1 MNARELYQ
9 AGRLA
14 EAIEALTAEVR
25 SNPTDGQRRTFLF
38 ELLCFAGAFDRAG
51 KQLDVL
57 GQAGQEAAMGM
68 LLYRAALHAEQTRQ
82 AMFAS
87 EQLPFSTRDP
97 APVTGT
103 LNGTP
108 FTSLADADPRI
119 GARLEVFAAGE
130 YLWIPFEHVA
140 SIRIEPP
147 KRLRDLVWAP
157 AIVRPSRGF
166 KGGELGEV
174 LLPALA
180 PGTWRH
186 DNPQV
191 QLGRVTEWDELPDG
205 REVPVGQK
213 LLLMDDAEIS
223 LLEVR
228 ELEFTP
234 VPSAAR

>member
-82 AMFAS
+82 QMFAA

-103 LNGTP
+103 LNGKP
-108 FTSLADADPRI
+108 FTSLVDGDPRI

-140 SIRIEPP
+140 SIRIDPP
-147 KRLRDLVWAP
+147 KRLRDLIWTP
-157 AIVRPSRGF
+157 AIVRPSESF

-180 PGTWRH
+180 PGTWQH
-186 DNPQV
+186 ADPPV
-191 QLGRVTEWDELPDG
+191 QMGRVTEWQELPDG
-205 REVPVGQK
+205 REAPIGQK
-213 LLLMDDAEIS
+213 LLLVDDEEVS

-228 ELEFTP
+228 ELEVAP
-234 VPSAAR
+234 VPNSAG

>member
-14 EAIEALTAEVR
+14 DAIEALTAEVR

-38 ELLCFAGAFDRAG
+38 ELLCFTGQFDRAA

-57 GQAGQEAAMGM
+57 GQGGQEAAMGM

-82 AMFAS
+82 QMFAS
-87 EQLPFSTRDP
+87 GQLPLGTRDP
-97 APVTGT
+97 APVSGT
-103 LNGTP
+103 MNGTP
-108 FTSLADADPRI
+108 FSSLTDADPRV

-130 YLWIPFEHVA
+130 YLWLPLEHVE
-140 SIRIEPP
+140 SVTVPPP
-147 KRLRDLVWAP
+147 KRLRDLIWTP
-157 AIVRPSRGF
+157 ALVRPNRSF

-180 PGTWRH
+180 PGSWSNP
-186 DNPQV
+186 DPQV
-191 QLGRVTEWDELPDG
+191 QLGRVTEWVELDDG
-205 REVPVGQK
+205 RQAPVGQK
-213 LLLMDDAEIS
+213 LLLVDDDDFPI
-223 LLEVR
+223 LEVR
-228 ELEFTP
+228 ELQLTP

>member
-14 EAIEALTAEVR
+14 DAIEALTAEVR
-25 SNPTDGQRRTFLF
+25 KDPTDGQRRTFLF

-82 AMFAS
+82 MMFATGP
-87 EQLPFSTRDP
+87 LPFSTREP
-97 APVTGT
+97 APVSGT
-103 LNGTP
+103 LNGKR
-108 FTSLADADPRI
+108 FTSLVDADPRI

-130 YLWIPFEHVA
+130 YLWIPFEHIA
-140 SIRIEPP
+140 SIRVDPP
-147 KRLRDLVWAP
+147 KRLRDLMWAP
-157 AIVRPSRGF
+157 AIVRPSGSF

-180 PGTWRH
+180 PLTWQH
-186 DNPQV
+186 ADPQV
-191 QLGRVTEWDELPDG
+191 QLGRVTEWQELPDG
-205 REVPVGQK
+205 REAPIGQK
-213 LLLMDDAEIS
+213 LLLVDDEETS

-228 ELEFTP
+228 QLEFTP
-234 VPSAAR
+234 GPNTAG

>member
-14 EAIEALTAEVR
+14 DAIEALTAEVR
-25 SNPTDGQRRTFLF
+25 KDPTDGQRRTFLF
-38 ELLCFAGAFDRAG
+38 ELLCFAGAFDRAA

-57 GQAGQEAAMGM
+57 GQTGEQAAMGM
-68 LLYRAALHAEQTRQ
+68 LLYHAALHAEQTRQ
-82 AMFAS
+82 QMFA
-87 EQLPFSTRDP
+87 EDQLPFTTRDP
-97 APVTGT
+97 APVAGT

-108 FTSLADADPRI
+108 FTTVADGDPRI

-130 YLWIPFEHVA
+130 YLWIPFEHIAV
-140 SIRIEPP
+140 IKLEQP
-147 KRLRDLVWAP
+147 KRLRDLMWTP
-157 AIVRPSRGF
+157 AIVRPRESF

-180 PGTWRH
+180 PGTWKH
-186 DNPQV
+186 ANPEV
-191 QLGRVTEWDELPDG
+191 QLGRVTEWQELSDG
-205 REVPVGQK
+205 RPAPVGQK
-213 LLLMDDAEIS
+213 LLLVDDEEFP

-228 ELEFTP
+228 ELELTP

>member
-9 AGRLA
+9 AGRLT

-68 LLYRAALHAEQTRQ
+68 LLYRAALHAEQIRQ
-82 AMFAS
+82 EMFATN
-87 EQLPFSTRDP
+87 QLPFSTRDP

-103 LNGTP
+103 LNGSP
-108 FTSLADADPRI
+108 FTSLEDGDPRI

-130 YLWIPFEHVA
+130 YLWLPFEHIA
-140 SIRIEPP
+140 SIRIDPP
-147 KRLRDLVWAP
+147 KRLRDLVWTP
-157 AIVRPSRGF
+157 AIVRPGPGF

-174 LLPALA
+174 LLPVLG
-180 PGTWRH
+180 PGTWKHEDEEVR
-186 DNPQV
+186 
-191 QLGRVTEWDELPDG
+191 LGRVTEWLELPDG
-205 REVPVGQK
+205 RAAPVGQK
-213 LLLMDDAEIS
+213 LLQVDHEEFP

-234 VPSAAR
+234 VPSTAR

>member
-38 ELLCFAGAFDRAG
+38 ELLCFAGAFDRAA

-68 LLYRAALHAEQTRQ
+68 LIYRAALHAELIRQ
-82 AMFAS
+82 EMFATN
-87 EQLPFSTRDP
+87 QLPFSTRDP
-97 APVTGT
+97 APVAGT
-103 LNGTP
+103 LNGAA
-108 FTSLADADPRI
+108 FSSLVDGDPRI

-140 SIRIEPP
+140 SVRIEPP
-147 KRLRDLVWAP
+147 KRLRDLMWTP
-157 AIVRPSRGF
+157 AIVRPGPGF

-174 LLPALA
+174 LLPVLA
-180 PGTWRH
+180 PGTGKH
-186 DNPQV
+186 DNDEV
-191 QLGRVTEWDELPDG
+191 RLGRLTEWIELDDG
-205 REVPVGQK
+205 RAAPVGQK
-213 LLLMDDAEIS
+213 LLLVDEEEFP

-234 VPSAAR
+234 VPSTAR

>member
-1 MNARELYQ
+1 MNPRELYQ

-38 ELLCFAGAFDRAG
+38 ELLCFAGAFDRAA

-57 GQAGQEAAMGM
+57 GQGGQEAAMGM
-68 LLYRAALHAEQTRQ
+68 LLYRAALHAEQIRQ
-82 AMFAS
+82 QMFTTD
-87 EQLPFSTRDP
+87 QLPFSTRDP
-97 APVTGT
+97 APVTGSV
-103 LNGTP
+103 NGTP
-108 FTSLADADPRI
+108 FTSVTDGDPRI

-130 YLWIPFEHVA
+130 YLWIPFEHIA
-140 SIRIEPP
+140 SITIAPP
-147 KRLRDLVWAP
+147 KRLRDLMWTP
-157 AIVRPSRGF
+157 AIVRPSRSF

-174 LLPALA
+174 LLPVLA
-180 PGTWRH
+180 PGTWKHADPEVR
-186 DNPQV
+186 
-191 QLGRVTEWDELPDG
+191 LGRMTEWQELADG
-205 REVPVGQK
+205 RQAPVGQK
-213 LLLMDDAEIS
+213 LLLVDDEEFP

>member
-82 AMFAS
+82 GMFAS

-97 APVTGT
+97 APVTGS

-108 FTSLADADPRI
+108 FTSLVDADPRI

-157 AIVRPSRGF
+157 AIVRPSPGF

-174 LLPALA
+174 LLPALT

-191 QLGRVTEWDELPDG
+191 QLGRVTEWHALPDG
-205 REVPVGQK
+205 REAPVGQK
-213 LLLMDDAEIS
+213 LLLVDDEEIA

>member
-68 LLYRAALHAEQTRQ
+68 LLYRAALHAEQIRQ
-82 AMFAS
+82 EMFATN
-87 EQLPFSTRDP
+87 QLPFSTRDP
-97 APVTGT
+97 APVSGT
-103 LNGTP
+103 LNGNP
-108 FTSLADADPRI
+108 FTSLLDADPRI

-140 SIRIEPP
+140 SIRIDPP
-147 KRLRDLVWAP
+147 KRLRDLMWTP
-157 AIVRPSRGF
+157 AIVRPGPGF
-166 KGGELGEV
+166 RGGELGEV
-174 LLPALA
+174 LLPVLA
-180 PGTWRH
+180 PGTWKN
-186 DNPQV
+186 DSEEV
-191 QLGRVTEWDELPDG
+191 KLGRVTEWQELSDG
-205 REVPVGQK
+205 RPTPVGQK
-213 LLLMDDAEIS
+213 LLLVDDEES
-223 LLEVR
+223 PLLEVR
-228 ELEFTP
+228 DLQLTP
-234 VPSAAR
+234 VPSTAR

>member
-1 MNARELYQ
+1 MTARELYQ

-14 EAIEALTAEVR
+14 EAIEVLTAEVR

-38 ELLCFAGAFDRAG
+38 ELLCFTGAFDRAA

-82 AMFAS
+82 LMFATD
-87 EQLPFSTRDP
+87 QLPFSTRDP

-103 LNGTP
+103 LNGTS
-108 FTSLADADPRI
+108 FGSLVDGDPRI
-119 GARLEVFAAGE
+119 GGRLEVFAAGE

-140 SIRIEPP
+140 TIRVEPP
-147 KRLRDLVWAP
+147 KRLRDLIWMP
-157 AIVRPSRGF
+157 AIVRPSASF

-174 LLPALA
+174 LLPVLA

-186 DNPQV
+186 ADPQV
-191 QLGRVTEWDELPDG
+191 QLGRATEWEELADG
-205 REVPVGQK
+205 RQAPVGQK
-213 LLLMDDAEIS
+213 LLLVDDEEVP

-228 ELEFTP
+228 QLEFTT
-234 VPSAAR
+234 VSSAAR

>member
-68 LLYRAALHAEQTRQ
+68 LLYRAALHAEQIRQ
-82 AMFAS
+82 EMFATN
-87 EQLPFSTRDP
+87 QLPFSTRDP
-97 APVTGT
+97 TPVTGT

-108 FTSLADADPRI
+108 FTSLLDADPRI

-130 YLWIPFEHVA
+130 YLWIPLEHVA
-140 SIRIEPP
+140 SIRIDPP
-147 KRLRDLVWAP
+147 KRLRDLMWTP
-157 AIVRPSRGF
+157 AIVRPGPGF

-174 LLPALA
+174 LLPVLA
-180 PGTWRH
+180 PGTWQN
-186 DNPQV
+186 DNEEV
-191 QLGRVTEWDELPDG
+191 KLGRVTEWQELSDG
-205 REVPVGQK
+205 RPAPVGQK
-213 LLLMDDAEIS
+213 LLLVDDEEFP

-228 ELEFTP
+228 DLQLTP
-234 VPSAAR
+234 VPSTAR

>member
-38 ELLCFAGAFDRAG
+38 ELLCFTGAFDRAG

-57 GQAGQEAAMGM
+57 GQRGQEAAMGM

-82 AMFAS
+82 MMFAAD
-87 EQLPFSTRDP
+87 QLPLGTRDP
-97 APVTGT
+97 APVAGH

-130 YLWIPFEHVA
+130 YLWLPFEHIA
-140 SIRIEPP
+140 SIRIQPP
-147 KRLRDLVWAP
+147 KRLRDLIWTP
-157 AIVRPSRGF
+157 AIVRPRATF

-180 PGTWRH
+180 PGTWQH
-186 DNPQV
+186 ADPEV
-191 QLGRVTEWDELPDG
+191 QLGRVTEWHALPDG
-205 REVPVGQK
+205 REAPIGQK
-213 LLLMDDAEIS
+213 LLLVDDDEVS

-234 VPSAAR
+234 LPNTTR

>member
-1 MNARELYQ
+1 MNPRELYQ

-38 ELLCFAGAFDRAG
+38 ELLCFAGAFDRAT

-57 GQAGQEAAMGM
+57 GEAGQEAAMGM

-82 AMFAS
+82 RMFES
-87 EQLPFSTRDP
+87 GQLPFTTRDP
-97 APVTGT
+97 APRSGS
-103 LNGTP
+103 LNGAS
-108 FTSLADADPRI
+108 FTALTDADPRI

-130 YLWIPFEHVA
+130 YLWIPFEHIA
-140 SIRIEPP
+140 SIRIEAP
-147 KRLRDLVWAP
+147 KRLRDLMWTP
-157 AIVRPSRGF
+157 AIVRPGPSF

-174 LLPALA
+174 LLPVLA
-180 PGTWRH
+180 PGSWKHADTA
-186 DNPQV
+186 V
-191 QLGRVTEWDELPDG
+191 KLGRVTEWQDLPDG
-205 REVPVGQK
+205 RQAPVGQK
-213 LLLMDDAEIS
+213 LFLMDDEEFP

>member
-82 AMFAS
+82 MMFTTGP
-87 EQLPFSTRDP
+87 LPFSTRDP
-97 APVTGT
+97 ATVTGS

-108 FTSLADADPRI
+108 FTSLVDADPRI
-119 GARLEVFAAGE
+119 GGRLEVFAAGE
-130 YLWIPFEHVA
+130 YLWLPFEHVA
-140 SIRIEPP
+140 SIRIEAP
-147 KRLRDLVWAP
+147 KRLRDLMWTP
-157 AIVRPSRGF
+157 AIVRPNPAF

-180 PGTWRH
+180 PGSWQH
-186 DNPQV
+186 ADSQV
-191 QLGRVTEWDELPDG
+191 QLGRVTEWHELPDG
-205 REVPVGQK
+205 REAPVGQK
-213 LLLMDDAEIS
+213 LLLVDDEEVS
-223 LLEVR
+223 LLDVR

-234 VPSAAR
+234 ATNTAR

>member
-1 MNARELYQ
+1 MNPRELYQ

-38 ELLCFAGAFDRAG
+38 ELLCFAGAFDRAA

-57 GQAGQEAAMGM
+57 GQGGQEAAMGM
-68 LLYRAALHAEQTRQ
+68 LLYRAALHAEQIRQ
-82 AMFAS
+82 QMFTTD
-87 EQLPFSTRDP
+87 QLPSSTRDP
-97 APVTGT
+97 APVTGSV
-103 LNGTP
+103 NGTP
-108 FTSLADADPRI
+108 FTSVTDGDPRI

-130 YLWIPFEHVA
+130 YLWIPFEHIA
-140 SIRIEPP
+140 SITIAPP
-147 KRLRDLVWAP
+147 KRLRDLMWTP
-157 AIVRPSRGF
+157 AIVRPSRSF

-174 LLPALA
+174 LLPVLA
-180 PGTWRH
+180 PGTWKHADPEVR
-186 DNPQV
+186 
-191 QLGRVTEWDELPDG
+191 LGRVTEWQELADG
-205 REVPVGQK
+205 RQAPVGQK
-213 LLLMDDAEIS
+213 LLLVDDEEFP

>member
-9 AGRLA
+9 AGRLT

-57 GQAGQEAAMGM
+57 GQRGQEAAMGM

-82 AMFAS
+82 QMFAAD
-87 EQLPFSTRDP
+87 QLPFTTRDP
-97 APVTGT
+97 GSVAGT

-108 FTSLADADPRI
+108 FASLVDADPRI

-130 YLWIPFEHVA
+130 YLWLPFEHIA

-147 KRLRDLVWAP
+147 KRLRDLVWTP
-157 AIVRPSRGF
+157 AIVRPSSTF

-186 DNPQV
+186 ADPQV
-191 QLGRVTEWDELPDG
+191 QLGRVTDWHELPDG
-205 REVPVGQK
+205 REAPIGQK
-213 LLLMDDAEIS
+213 LLLVDDEEVS